1 LGDSAVGI
9 VGSPVVEEEVKEPPA
24 AGIGESLD
32 EVDSFFRRAFAD
44 CLCIFQI
51 SRLRTSRRVLK
62 LLLLLI
68 WSRWRRRSRRRL

>member
-9 VGSPVVEEEVKEPPA
+9 VGSPVVEEEVKEPPT
-24 AGIGESLD
+24 GGTGESLD

-51 SRLRTSRRVLK
+51 SRLRTSRRVLG

-68 WSRWRRRSRRRL
+68 WSRWRRRSIRRL